1 MTGRATPLPSA
12 RRRGLC
18 LRKFSPIKTSTSGPL
33 LDKTCAVLG
42 YGAQGRAHALNLR
55 DSGIPVVVGLLPKS
69 RSRVRA
75 RRDGLCLT
83 NTAAAVRRAD
93 VIFLALPDTKMAE
106 IYRGRRSRPICAAG
120 QTLLFAHGFAIHYRT
135 IVPPNDVDVV
145 MVAPKGLGPM
155 VRTQFEAGKGVPC
168 VFAIAQDASG
178 RARQL
183 ALAYAKAIGGT
194 RAGVIETTF
203 REETEADL
211 FAEQAVLCG
220 GMSALVQ
227 AGFETLVEAGYQPE
241 MAYFECLH
249 ELKFIVDLMHEEG
262 ISGMRARISET
273 AKWGDITVGPRII
286 DANVKARMKEV
297 LGEIQSGKFARGWLR
312 ETATRKEAIPAVTEG
327 SGPAPDRRSGR
338 APARPD
344 AVAGQKKLAVPKC
357 RESGLRLRRNKLF
370 RVRPND

>member
-1 MTGRATPLPSA
+1 MPGKIFTDKDVDL
-12 RRRGLC
+12 
-18 LRKFSPIKTSTSGPL
+18 GPL

-93 VIFLALPDTKMAE
+93 LIFLALPDTQMAE
-106 IYRGRRSRPICAAG
+106 IYRDQIAPHLRSG

-155 VRTQFEAGKGVPC
+155 VRSEFEAGKGVPC
-168 VFAIAQDASG
+168 VIAIQQDASG
-178 RARQL
+178 RARQV

-194 RAGVIETTF
+194 RAGAIETTF

-227 AGFETLVEAGYQPE
+227 AGFEVLVKAGYQPE

-262 ISGMRARISET
+262 IRGMRARISET
-273 AKWGDITVGPRII
+273 AKWGDLSVGPKII
-286 DANVKARMKEV
+286 DASVKSRMEKV
-297 LGEIQSGKFARGWLR
+297 LGDIQRGKFAKGWLR
-312 ETATRKEAIPAVTEG
+312 ETATG
-327 SGPAPDRRSGR
+327 
-338 APARPD
+338 
-344 AVAGQKKLAVPKC
+344 KK
-357 RESGLRLRRNKLF
+357 RYLRLLEKAARHPIDEVGERLRARMPWLDKKT
-370 RVRPND
+370 

>member
-1 MTGRATPLPSA
+1 MPAKPAKIFTDKDVNL
-12 RRRGLC
+12 
-18 LRKFSPIKTSTSGPL
+18 GPL
-33 LDKTCAVLG
+33 LDKTCAIIG

-69 RSRVRA
+69 RSRVKA
-75 RRDGLCLT
+75 RRDGLRVAT
-83 NTAAAVRRAD
+83 TAGAVRRAD
-93 VIFLALPDTKMAE
+93 VLFLALPDTKMSAIYRAE
-106 IYRGRRSRPICAAG
+106 IAPFLRPG

-155 VRTQFEAGKGVPC
+155 VRTQFEAGQGVPC
-168 VFAIAQDASG
+168 VIAVQQDISG
-178 RARQL
+178 HARQL

-203 REETEADL
+203 QEETEADL

-249 ELKFIVDLMHEEG
+249 ELKFIVDLMHRTG
-262 ISGMRARISET
+262 LSGMRARISET
-273 AKWGDITVGPRII
+273 AKWGDISVGPKII
-286 DANVKARMKEV
+286 DGNVKKRMRDELEK
-297 LGEIQSGKFARGWLR
+297 IRRGKFARDWLR
-312 ETATRKEAIPAVTEG
+312 ETATGRKRYQRLLDQGKIKPIEQVGE
-327 SGPAPDRRSGR
+327 
-338 APARPD
+338 
-344 AVAGQKKLAVPKC
+344 
-357 RESGLRLRRNKLF
+357 RLRRLMPWLDEKQ
-370 RVRPND
+370 